1 MSALRGLDLR
11 PDRVVVLVVALV
23 LNIGF
28 YLPEA
33 PSGVGGVSFPG
44 IDKVFH
50 LVVFAL
56 TVWAVGRVLAPER
69 RFPMGWVAIAG
80 VVHAVLIEVVQGAL
94 LPHRSMD
101 GTDVLADSIGVA
113 LGVLA
118 WWAERRVSRWASR
131 SRRRTRPASRP

>member
-1 MSALRGLDLR
+1 MSALRDLR
-11 PDRVVVLVVALV
+11 PERMIVLVLALV
-23 LNIGF
+23 LNVGF
-28 YLPEA
+28 YLPDA

-44 IDKVFH
+44 MDKVFH
-50 LVVFAL
+50 LGVFAL

-80 VVHAVLIEVVQGAL
+80 LVHAVLIEVVQGAL

-113 LGVLA
+113 LGVLG
-118 WWAERRVSRWASR
+118 WWVERRV
-131 SRRRTRPASRP
+131 RRARTAERTATSA